1 MLKDSIV
8 QQTCKLSH
16 TKYYI
21 ETFQAAAKHINE
33 AFGFIWNSYLGQQ
46 KTISSRR
53 VASLLKETM
62 NDSGPIT
69 ESL

>member
-1 MLKDSIV
+1 MS
-8 QQTCKLSH
+8 SH

-46 KTISSRR
+46 KLTSSSHA
-53 VASLLKETM
+53 ASLCKERM
-62 NDSGPIT
+62 NGSGPIT
-69 ESL
+69 ESLWKGN